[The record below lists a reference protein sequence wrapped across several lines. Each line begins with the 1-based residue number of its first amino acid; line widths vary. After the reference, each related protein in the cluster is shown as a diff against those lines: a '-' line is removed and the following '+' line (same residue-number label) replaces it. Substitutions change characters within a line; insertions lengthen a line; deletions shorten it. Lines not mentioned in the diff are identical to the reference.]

1 MLSEL
6 CAELRNYFVKEIH
19 SGIFTINGSGI
30 ESLPFLSEGQ
40 YFRIVGSVFNDGVW
54 LNTFEGMSGMRPET
68 FKGAVW
74 AMAVPLDVIALSEE
88 IDAWRKKY
96 EGIGSAAMSPY
107 MSESFGGYSY
117 QKGSSLAGSGGSG
130 GTSWQ
135 NTFRTKLNKWRKL

>member
-1 MLSEL
+1 
-6 CAELRNYFVKEIH
+6 
-19 SGIFTINGSGI
+19 
-30 ESLPFLSEGQ
+30 
-40 YFRIVGSVFNDGVW
+40 
-54 LNTFEGMSGMRPET
+54 MSGMRPET
-68 FKGAVW
+68 FRGAVW

-117 QKGSSLAGSGGSG
+117 QKGSSLSGNGGSG